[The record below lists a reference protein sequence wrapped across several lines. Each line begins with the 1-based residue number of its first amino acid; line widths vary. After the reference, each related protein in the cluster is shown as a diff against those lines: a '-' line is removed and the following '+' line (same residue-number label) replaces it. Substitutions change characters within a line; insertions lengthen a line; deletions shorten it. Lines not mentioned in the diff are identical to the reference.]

1 MRRETGKIYC
11 WSITYIINWCKE
23 NGVQVVD
30 GTKIKDT
37 KVDISKVD
45 EFIKAK

>member
-1 MRRETGKIYC
+1 MT
-11 WSITYIINWCKE
+11 
-23 NGVQVVD
+23 VQVVD

-45 EFIKAK
+45 DFIKGSKNTYGG